1 MGHIMQANDQTK
13 NDEESQELTDQG
25 LIRAFLQGDQ
35 DAATAL
41 YQRYAEQLRVVA
53 IRQSSSSLT
62 TRIDPDDIVQSVFRT
77 FFRRLT
83 SDRYEAPEGDSLWK
97 LFLVI
102 ALNKIRR
109 TASYH
114 KAAKRD
120 VRQTISLGELP
131 VAQNKDEASEQADA
145 TDLQTIIAEML
156 ADLPESSREIIRLR
170 IDGLPVNEIATA
182 TGRAK
187 RSVERVLQQ
196 FRNQLKAQLD
206 EDIQD

>member
-1 MGHIMQANDQTK
+1 MQANDQK
-13 NDEESQELTDQG
+13 LNKDESQELNDQG
-25 LIRAFLQGDQ
+25 LIRAFLEGDQ

-41 YQRYAEQLRVVA
+41 YQRYADQLRVVA
-53 IRQSSSSLT
+53 VRQSSASLI

-83 SDRYEAPEGDSLWK
+83 SDRYEAPEGDNLWK

-102 ALNKIRR
+102 ALNKIRKN
-109 TASYH
+109 AIYH

-131 VAQNKDEASEQADA
+131 VAHNKDEATEQTDESE
-145 TDLQTIIAEML
+145 LQSIIAEML
-156 ADLPESSREIIRLR
+156 AELPESSRDIIRLR

-206 EDIQD
+206 EDVQD